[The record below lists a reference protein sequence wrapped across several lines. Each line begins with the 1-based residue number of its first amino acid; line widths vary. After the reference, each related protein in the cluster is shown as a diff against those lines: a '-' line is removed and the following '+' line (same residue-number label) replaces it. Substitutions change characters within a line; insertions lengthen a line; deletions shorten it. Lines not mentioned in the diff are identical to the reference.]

1 MNGGTYGE
9 RRGASQSPM
18 PVATGTRKYEIGRV
32 GWGNC
37 SSFAGN
43 VHASTWIPALYPG
56 TKLAFDRS
64 NDEIGEQWRIARACV
79 VGFAGRPAE
88 RPRLGTRPSP
98 TFFFRS
104 PAWREPSNFVPVRE
118 ANGGRDTHGLE
129 MVPRRCIIGLHINI
143 RNGVDRDE

>member
-43 VHASTWIPALYPG
+43 VHASTWIPAPYPG
-56 TKLAFDRS
+56 TGHAFDRS
-64 NDEIGEQWRIARACV
+64 NDEIGERWRIARACV
-79 VGFAGRPAE
+79 RD
-88 RPRLGTRPSP
+88 
-98 TFFFRS
+98 S
-104 PAWREPSNFVPVRE
+104 PA
-118 ANGGRDTHGLE
+118 GLPN
-129 MVPRRCIIGLHINI
+129 VLGWDKPQPYIFLSIA
-143 RNGVDRDE
+143 GVAGTV